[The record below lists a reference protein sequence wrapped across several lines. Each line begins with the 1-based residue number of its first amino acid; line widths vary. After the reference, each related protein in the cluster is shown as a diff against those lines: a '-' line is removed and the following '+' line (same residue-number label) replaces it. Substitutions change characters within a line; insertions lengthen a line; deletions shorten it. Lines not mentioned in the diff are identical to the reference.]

1 MIALIDYGMGNL
13 GSVDKAL
20 RAVGCEVTITDEPA
34 VLEEATGLVLPGVG
48 AWDDC
53 IGGLEEHGL
62 VGPLKDLIAAGKP
75 FLGICLGLQM
85 LFDSSEEGVRPG
97 LSLFPGRVVRFRHD
111 LKIPQIGWNQVMFQ
125 EDRLSS
131 LCPQPDHRLS
141 SLCPQPDHRL
151 SSLCP
156 QPDHRLPSLC
166 PPHFAG
172 VPDGSWFY
180 FVHSYYVIPDD
191 PSLIATTTEY
201 GYEFCSAIWK
211 DNVFACQY
219 HPEKSQDVG
228 LKVLEN
234 FKGLTE
240 G

>member
-13 GSVDKAL
+13 GSVEKAL
-20 RAVGCEVTITDEPA
+20 TAVGCKVTITDQPR
-34 VLEEATGLVLPGVG
+34 VLEEAAGLVLPGVG

-62 VGPLKDLIAAGKP
+62 VGPLKDLLAAGKP

-85 LFDSSEEGVRPG
+85 LFESSEEGVRPG
-97 LSLFPGRVVRFRHD
+97 LSLFPGKVVRFTHD
-111 LKIPQIGWNQVMFQ
+111 LKIPQIGWNQV
-125 EDRLSS
+125 L
-131 LCPQPDHRLS
+131 LNPTPDHRLS
-141 SLCPQPDHRL
+141 SLSEQDHRL
-151 SSLCP
+151 S
-156 QPDHRLPSLC
+156 SLC

-180 FVHSYYVIPDD
+180 FVHSYYVVPDD
-191 PSLIATTTEY
+191 PSIVATTTDY
-201 GYEFCSAIWK
+201 GYEFCSAICQ
-211 DNVFACQY
+211 DNIFACQY

-240 G
+240 GSA